1 MPTETRLSSG
11 QRWLLDNVR
20 STSGKRAD
28 RSLRRARLSAE
39 KAVALDAAV
48 QYLQGDDIR
57 IVINADLR
65 KIHSGLGASVIEGLL
80 TTKRLLNRFEVE
92 LAQQNTASPNMMS
105 RIMEEPL
112 LYGGTPDVIPV
123 LALLPG
129 TDRPHYGALDF
140 IGNPRTIPMLG
151 FYGPY
156 RFRLRKEVLQQ
167 STFTAGSVPMIPS
180 DEVYVW
186 EDIKGVLVRKFHIL
200 GQTQFLFEYV
210 NNREEPLDFMSTLGY
225 IEVQVLGG
233 IRLKE
238 DVDRL
243 YYPVAD
249 RYTQLFAQM
258 EQLAS
263 ECEIELM
270 PY

>member
-1 MPTETRLSSG
+1 M
-11 QRWLLDNVR
+11 R

-28 RSLRRARLSAE
+28 RSVKHARLSAE
-39 KAVALDAAV
+39 KATVLDATL

-65 KIHSGLGASVIEGLL
+65 KVHSGLGASVIEGLL
-80 TTKRLLNRFEVE
+80 TTKRLLNRFEIE

-105 RIMEEPL
+105 RIMEELL

-123 LALLPG
+123 LALLSA

-156 RFRLRKEVLQQ
+156 RFRLRKEVLQR
-167 STFTAGSVPMIPS
+167 STFTAGSFPIIPS

-186 EDIKGVLVRKFHIL
+186 EDIRGVLVRKFHIP
-200 GQTQFLFEYV
+200 GHTQFLFEYI
-210 NNREEPLDFMSTLGY
+210 NNKEEPLDFMSTLGY

-233 IRLKE
+233 IHLKG

-243 YYPVAD
+243 YYPVAN
-249 RYTQLFAQM
+249 RYTDLFAQM

-263 ECEIELM
+263 ECEIELIA
-270 PY
+270 Y